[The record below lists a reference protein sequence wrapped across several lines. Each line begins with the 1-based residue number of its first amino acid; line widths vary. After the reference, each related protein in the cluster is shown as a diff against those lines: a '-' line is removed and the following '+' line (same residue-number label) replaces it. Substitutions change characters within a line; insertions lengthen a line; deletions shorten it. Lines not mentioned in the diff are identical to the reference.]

1 MSRNDL
7 ALRIGAALAAIVS
20 IGLVAATIQSPL
32 ETGGTGGMGGG
43 EDGGSSIG
51 GQSGPESGGGSVPE
65 FFEYLVYALL
75 IVVAIALA
83 WYLLFHRRELLGMV
97 AAVVA
102 VAGVLAL
109 LAWLFVE
116 FGADPNLEPPNQS
129 APSQSGQ
136 DGGTPGHGEGER
148 TPISIGPLVGV
159 LALITAIFAGALVLT
174 NRRSDGDELAARE
187 ESEPKDDIEHAAVSE
202 AAGRAATR
210 IEAADDDV
218 DNEVYRAWE
227 EMTDPLEV
235 DRPETSTPGEFADAA
250 IDAGLAREHVTDL
263 TRLFEAVRYGGVETT
278 ADMEARAVGVL
289 REIETEY
296 ADDRDGNTDHM
307 DGSSDHLDGGTDHV
321 SGDTDERTGGSSR

>member
-1 MSRNDL
+1 MKNADQQVSRNDL

-20 IGLVAATIQSPL
+20 IGLVAATIRSPL
-32 ETGGTGGMGGG
+32 ETGGTGGSGGG
-43 EDGGSSIG
+43 EDGGSGVG
-51 GQSGPESGGGSVPE
+51 GQSGFQSGGGESVPE

-75 IVVAIALA
+75 IVVAIAIA

-97 AAVVA
+97 AAVIA
-102 VAGVLAL
+102 VVGVLVL
-109 LAWLFVE
+109 LVWLFME
-116 FGADPNLEPPNQS
+116 LGGDPNLEPPNRS
-129 APSQSGQ
+129 AGSQPGQ
-136 DGGTPGHGEGER
+136 GGGNPGQGERER

-159 LALITAIFAGALVLT
+159 LAVITAIFAGALVLT
-174 NRRSDGDELAARE
+174 NRRSDGDELAASE
-187 ESEPKDDIEHAAVSE
+187 ESGLEDDIERAAVGE

-227 EMTDPLEV
+227 EMTELLEV

-250 IDAGLAREHVTDL
+250 IDAGLAREHVKDL

-278 ADMEARAVGVL
+278 AEMEARAVAVL

-296 ADDRDGNTDHM
+296 ADDGDGSTDHV
-307 DGSSDHLDGGTDHV
+307 DGGTD
-321 SGDTDERTGGSSR
+321 GQTGGGT